1 LRYSKFILVGLVAM
15 LVALVGASEAKADTT
30 LASWYGPGFAGN
42 PTASGET
49 YDPAGFTAA
58 HKTLPLGTPITV
70 SYGGSS
76 VDVVVNDRGPYVGDR
91 ELDLSQGAAEYLGLT
106 AAGVD
111 YVDYSVGGAAP
122 ATTAAPAP
130 AAPAPVAP
138 AATGFEGTSDGFQT
152 YTESQTVSGGGFAES
167 SVEMSGSGGD
177 GGTYTVQSGDTLDE
191 ISGELGVSMDGL
203 ASANGLANPDVLSV
217 GQTLNF

>member
-1 LRYSKFILVGLVAM
+1 MKFVFA
-15 LVALVGASEAKADTT
+15 ALIALLIAAFSATEAQADTT

-42 PTASGET
+42 PTASGEA

-70 SYGGSS
+70 SYGGRS
-76 VDVVVNDRGPYVGDR
+76 VEVVVNDRGPYVGDR

-111 YVDYSVGGAAP
+111 YVEYSVSGGAAA
-122 ATTAAPAP
+122 ATTA
-130 AAPAPVAP
+130 AP
-138 AATGFEGTSDGFQT
+138 AATGFEDTSGAAQT
-152 YTESQTVSGGGFAES
+152 YTDSQDVGGGLAES
-167 SVEMSGSGGD
+167 SVEMSGSGGQ
-177 GGTYTVQSGDTLDE
+177 GGSYIVQSGDTLQD

-217 GQTLNF
+217 GQTLSY